1 MKRQIISL
9 LCIAVFTVSC
19 AQKNDKQDVSKYT
32 DDQKASYYI
41 GLSIAKNM
49 KQEGF
54 KVDADLLA
62 KAIKEEMDGK
72 PKLLPAEDMN
82 TFMQDFMQKQQQN
95 KMAEAGVKAGEN
107 KKKGTEFL
115 AKNKSNPKVKTT
127 ASGLQYEVL
136 QEGDG
141 KTKPKATDV
150 VQVKYTGKLLDGT
163 VFDSTD
169 KNGGAPADINLGGVI
184 KGWTEGIQLMSK
196 GSKYRFYIPSDL
208 AYGDQGAGGAI
219 PGGSTIIFDVELV
232 GIK

>member
-1 MKRQIISL
+1 MKKQT
-9 LCIAVFTVSC
+9 IALFCVAIFSISC
-19 AQKNDKQDVSKYT
+19 AQKNDAQGDSKYT
-32 DDQKASYYI
+32 EDQKASYYI
-41 GLSIAKNM
+41 GLSIAQNM
-49 KQEGF
+49 KKEGF

-62 KAIKEEMDGK
+62 QAIKEEMEGK
-72 PKLLPAEDMN
+72 TKLMPAEEMN
-82 TFMQDFMQKQQQN
+82 TFMQNFMQKQNEKKQSAA
-95 KMAEAGVKAGEN
+95 MAQAVEN
-107 KKKGTEFL
+107 KKKGLEFL
-115 AKNKSNPKVKTT
+115 TKNKSNPKVKTT

-150 VQVKYTGKLLDGT
+150 VQVKYTGKLMDGT

-169 KNGGAPADINLGGVI
+169 KNGGSPMDINLGSVI
-184 KGWTEGIQLMSK
+184 RGWTEGIQLMSK

-219 PGGSTIIFDVELV
+219 PAGATIIFDVELV